1 MKVTTFLFGAL
12 FAATATA
19 IPVEELG
26 KRQLANNPV
35 TDQQL
40 ADAKANYKG
49 IYWESAA
56 KTCTKDQFAILME
69 STRVALDIMSWD
81 YRSSDSP
88 GFTRFFGDAK
98 LWVGVS
104 VFLALR
110 SSTRR

>member
-1 MKVTTFLFGAL
+1 MKVTTFLYGAL
-12 FAATATA
+12 FAVTATA
-19 IPVEELG
+19 VAVKDLG
-26 KRQLANNPV
+26 KRRLANNPV

-56 KTCTKDQFAILME
+56 NTCTASQFAILME

-88 GFTRFFGDAK
+88 GFTRFFGDNK
-98 LWVGVS
+98 SWESVS
-104 VFLALR
+104 VLFAINC
-110 SSTRR
+110 